1 MERGKGM
8 KLHPI
13 WDDYPDVKKSLIKV
27 LTTIEDHVRI
37 KDPTIREIIFNL
49 IHSGGKH
56 LRPAYVLLCA
66 RIGEKQDEER
76 VIDVAAAIECFH
88 MATLVHDD
96 VIDRADMRRH
106 QPTVHTRY
114 GNKFAI
120 YTGDYLFSLAFNLLA
135 KHASFLSSA
144 RAKSRTSRNIGKIL
158 LGELQQLHS
167 AYSTSV
173 TVKDYL
179 SRISGKTAQLFA
191 LSCYSGAIASGASE
205 KQANIAWNMGHYI
218 GMAFQ
223 IKDDIL
229 DYKGNKGNLGKPVL
243 SDIKN
248 GIYTLPLILTMSANK
263 KELTPLLTK
272 KDRISEQDL
281 QMILTLIQ
289 KHGGIEKAE
298 RLMYRYTEKAIV
310 ELNKLPDG
318 PYKKDLM
325 RLSQT
330 LLERQI

>member
-191 LSCYSGAIASGASE
+191 LSCYSGAITSGASE

-229 DYKGNKGNLGKPVL
+229 DYEGSDEKLGKPVF

-248 GIYTLPLILTMSANK
+248 GIYTLPLIYTLAKNK
-263 KELTPLLTK
+263 KELVPLLAK
-272 KDRISEQDL
+272 KEHITDRDL
-281 QMILTLIQ
+281 KTVLALI
-289 KHGGIEKAE
+289 KEYGGIEKAE
-298 RLMYRYTEKAIV
+298 KLMYRYTEKAMS
-310 ELNKLPDG
+310 ELEKLPAG
-318 PYKKDLM
+318 SYKDDLS
-325 RLSQT
+325 RLNQA
-330 LLERQI
+330 LLKREI